1 MRTLPETRNPPAVIR
16 WPGSGTP
23 YTGPFGARMLRT
35 PIPSSGGITS
45 TIRRQSAIVRSIAC
59 RCSAVV
65 SSSCINGASG
75 SGQASGLFRCAEYLP
90 RLDFPRIMP
99 KNPSVR
105 EALDA
110 IVDDYRHRGDVPRLL
125 DQVAALSAAAPTAE
139 LIAAADHYREMHEV
153 AGPIYEVVVD
163 REPEN
168 ARALVA
174 LANAFWLTGRGP
186 EVVGELASRAIA
198 ADPSNRGA
206 WHLWALSEGDQ
217 RPRVQR
223 WQQVVTRFPDDQLA
237 QANLADNAAS
247 LASAENDP
255 VAMKLAIATYE
266 VLLVSATQPA
276 QKTALEGALRTLK
289 NWKV

>member
-1 MRTLPETRNPPAVIR
+1 
-16 WPGSGTP
+16 
-23 YTGPFGARMLRT
+23 
-35 PIPSSGGITS
+35 
-45 TIRRQSAIVRSIAC
+45 
-59 RCSAVV
+59 
-65 SSSCINGASG
+65 
-75 SGQASGLFRCAEYLP
+75 
-90 RLDFPRIMP
+90 MP
-99 KNPSVR
+99 QKPSVR
-105 EALDA
+105 DALDA
-110 IVDDYRHRGDVPRLL
+110 IVAEYRQRGDVPRLL
-125 DQVAALSAAAPTAE
+125 EQVAVLSDAAPTDE
-139 LIAAADHYREMHEV
+139 LMAAADHYREMHEV
-153 AGPIYEVVVD
+153 AGPIYEVVVN
-163 REPEN
+163 REPDN
-168 ARALVA
+168 AVALVA

-186 EVVGELASRAIA
+186 DVVGQLASRAIA

-266 VLLVSATQPA
+266 VLLVSATHAA

>member
-1 MRTLPETRNPPAVIR
+1 MSTNP
-16 WPGSGTP
+16 T
-23 YTGPFGARMLRT
+23 
-35 PIPSSGGITS
+35 
-45 TIRRQSAIVRSIAC
+45 
-59 RCSAVV
+59 
-65 SSSCINGASG
+65 
-75 SGQASGLFRCAEYLP
+75 
-90 RLDFPRIMP
+90 
-99 KNPSVR
+99 VR

-139 LIAAADHYREMHEV
+139 LIAAAAHYREMHEV
-153 AGPIYEVVVD
+153 AGPIYEVIVD

-168 ARALVA
+168 APALVA

-186 EVVGELASRAIA
+186 EVVGQLASRAIA
-198 ADPSNRGA
+198 ADPTNRGA

-223 WQQVVTRFPDDQLA
+223 WLQVVTRFPEDQLA

-266 VLLVSATQPA
+266 VLLVSATLPA

>member
-1 MRTLPETRNPPAVIR
+1 MSTNP
-16 WPGSGTP
+16 T
-23 YTGPFGARMLRT
+23 
-35 PIPSSGGITS
+35 
-45 TIRRQSAIVRSIAC
+45 
-59 RCSAVV
+59 
-65 SSSCINGASG
+65 
-75 SGQASGLFRCAEYLP
+75 
-90 RLDFPRIMP
+90 
-99 KNPSVR
+99 VR

-139 LIAAADHYREMHEV
+139 LIAATDHYREMHEV
-153 AGPIYEVVVD
+153 AGPIYEVIVD

-168 ARALVA
+168 APALVA

-186 EVVGELASRAIA
+186 EVVGQLASRAIA
-198 ADPSNRGA
+198 ADPTNRGA

-217 RPRVQR
+217 RPRLQR
-223 WQQVVTRFPDDQLA
+223 WRQVVTRFPEDQLA